1 MSFEI
6 CLFVQI
12 SNSKLCSLL
21 QKKKSTFQKALSF
34 GDHNWQRHCHD
45 AFDHVG
51 NILDDQE
58 IDETIHEVDPALHNI
73 VLDTPPD
80 MFEVWGAHFQS
91 HLSFFFK

>member
-1 MSFEI
+1 MFI
-6 CLFVQI
+6 AA
-12 SNSKLCSLL
+12 
-21 QKKKSTFQKALSF
+21 KKNSTFQKALSF
-34 GDHNWQRHCHD
+34 GDHNWQRYCHD

-51 NILDDQE
+51 HILDDQE